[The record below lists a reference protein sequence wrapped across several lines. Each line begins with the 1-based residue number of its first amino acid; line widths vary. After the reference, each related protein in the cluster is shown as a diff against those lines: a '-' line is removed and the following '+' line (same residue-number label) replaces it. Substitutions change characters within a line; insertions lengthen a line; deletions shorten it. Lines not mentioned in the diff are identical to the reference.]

1 MIMVKVYVTVCYPD
15 DQLVATTMLVED
27 DSDHAAILERV
38 FDEWNAGSGSECAM
52 FKRMRLRSLSVND
65 VVIINGTY
73 YQCASIGWN
82 QISEQEFLE
91 IETSVAKHPQR
102 LKLGAWYTLQS
113 VMHSRK
119 RNLVTV

>member
-1 MIMVKVYVTVCYPD
+1 
-15 DQLVATTMLVED
+15 
-27 DSDHAAILERV
+27 
-38 FDEWNAGSGSECAM
+38 
-52 FKRMRLRSLSVND
+52 MRLRSLSVND

-102 LKLGAWYTLQS
+102 LQIGAWLALDR
-113 VMHSRK
+113 VMWSR